1 MLESKDSILNDM
13 RQAQLM
19 HETSRKSIKVNNVD
33 MNLDEIDLNKL
44 QKEQAKDIKEI
55 EDL

>member
-13 RQAQLM
+13 RQAQLS
-19 HETSRKSIKVNNVD
+19 HEASRRSIKVNNVD
-33 MNLDEIDLNKL
+33 MNLDDLDLNKL
-44 QKEQAKDIKEI
+44 HKEQVKDIKEI

>member
-13 RQAQLM
+13 REAQLM
-19 HETSRKSIKVNNVD
+19 HETSQKSIKVNNVD
-33 MNLDEIDLNKL
+33 MNLDDLDLNKL
-44 QKEQAKDIKEI
+44 TKEQAKDIKEI